1 MSLLRDVRERES
13 TLELDLAA
21 VLDLYRMLEHYLP
34 GALVSEEEARERA
47 LIRVTWRRLLDFAEE
62 GAYKRQLIAD
72 ARDLRDNVRAL
83 SQHWEQSPPMQRNR
97 KLSSTASTL
106 TGAVSAGTVTAA
118 AATAAAV
125 SAALHELSEAKSDL
139 AQRERKEVE
148 HGGHHTRCCK
158 AQ

>member
-1 MSLLRDVRERES
+1 VADKLNSVQ
-13 TLELDLAA
+13 
-21 VLDLYRMLEHYLP
+21 
-34 GALVSEEEARERA
+34 
-47 LIRVTWRRLLDFAEE
+47 

-97 KLSSTASTL
+97 KLRPTASTL

-139 AQRERKEVE
+139 AQRERKVRVY
-148 HGGHHTRCCK
+148 TLLLC
-158 AQ
+158 